1 MSPAGHDP
9 GLRAVRRVRSA
20 RERDSR
26 VGLQQALEA
35 SRAREAA
42 AEYSSQRL
50 QAAPGFTAG
59 SAEEYRAYTRL
70 VRALAEE
77 VTTAQE
83 QARTSR
89 TVAEEARRRWGMDR
103 QALQVVESL
112 LERRAE
118 ERRQDRARREA
129 ADLDEL
135 AAQGWLRTHHQH
147 RTVTEAP
154 A

>member
-1 MSPAGHDP
+1 MSAVGHDP
-9 GLRAVRRVRSA
+9 GLHAVRRVRSA

-35 SRAREAA
+35 TRAREAA
-42 AEYSSQRL
+42 AEHSRERL
-50 QAAPGFTAG
+50 EAAPGFAAG

-70 VRALAEE
+70 VRALAED
-77 VTTAQE
+77 VTSTQE